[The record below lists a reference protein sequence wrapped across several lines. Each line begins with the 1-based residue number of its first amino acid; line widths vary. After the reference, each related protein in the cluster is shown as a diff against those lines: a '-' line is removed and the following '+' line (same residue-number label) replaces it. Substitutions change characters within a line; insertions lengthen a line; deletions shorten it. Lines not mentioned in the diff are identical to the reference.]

1 MYVILFGAP
10 GVGKGTQAKLISQKY
25 NIPQIST
32 GDMLREAIRLGTDLG
47 KKAEAIIARGELVS
61 DEIMLGLINERIS
74 QPDCKNGFI
83 LDGFPRT
90 IAQAEGLDRLFAEKK
105 LAAPVCIEIT
115 VPETEII
122 KRLTSRRICEQCGA
136 IFDPVTNPIPKNLIC
151 PNCGGR
157 IVKRQDDNEET
168 IHKRLQVYHE
178 QTAPVREY
186 YRRKNKFYSIDGNK
200 PVTAVFNEIDRI
212 LTSVFQQ
219 A

>member
-1 MYVILFGAP
+1 MYIILFGAP

-32 GDMLREAIRLGTDLG
+32 GDMLREAIRQRTELG

-61 DEIMLGLINERIS
+61 DDIMLGLISERIS

-90 IAQAEGLDRLFAEKK
+90 IAQAEGLEKLFKEKK
-105 LAAPVCIEIT
+105 LPQPICIEIV
-115 VPETEII
+115 VPENVII
-122 KRLTSRRICEQCGA
+122 KRLTSRRICEKCGA
-136 IFDPVTNPIPKNLIC
+136 IFDPVVNPIPPDNKC
-151 PNCGGR
+151 AKCGGR
-157 IVKRQDDNEET
+157 IVQREDDNEET

-178 QTAPVREY
+178 QTAPVRDY
-186 YRRKNKFYSIDGNK
+186 YRKVDKFYTIDGNR
-200 PVTAVFNEIDRI
+200 PIEQVFKEIEDI